1 MEILIVLAG
10 PGALVV
16 IRHEMVKAKNVSAPL
31 ARERE
36 FAKNFP
42 ANVATVHYA

>member
-10 PGALVV
+10 PGAMVV
-16 IRHEMVKAKNVSAPL
+16 IRHEMIKAEQVSAPR